1 MDINAVFQTG
11 SPELDQFVAKN
22 QVGASWQ
29 AGPKSFRIVKVNI
42 DEAQPPN
49 PFDGK
54 PQTKVVL
61 VLDDA

>member
-1 MDINAVFQTG
+1 MEINAIFPTG

-29 AGPKSFRIVKVNI
+29 AGTKAWRITNVNI
-42 DEAQPPN
+42 DETQPPN